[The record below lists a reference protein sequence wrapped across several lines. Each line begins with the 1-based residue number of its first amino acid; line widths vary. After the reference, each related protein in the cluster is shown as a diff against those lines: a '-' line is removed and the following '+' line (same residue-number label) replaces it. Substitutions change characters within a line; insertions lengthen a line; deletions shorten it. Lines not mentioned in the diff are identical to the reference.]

1 MAQAPRDEL
10 VVVIDFGSQYGQ
22 LIARRVREQQ
32 VYCRILSHRTT
43 AAEIAA
49 MKPVGI
55 ILSGGP
61 ASVYE
66 PGAPR
71 CDEGLFKLGI
81 PILGICYGMQLS
93 VQILGGKVDRA
104 DRREYGRA
112 KIDVI
117 RHEPLFHGLADEL
130 TVWMSH
136 GDQVHAMDGRFEV
149 LARTATCPYAAARTR
164 DGSFYGVQFHPEV
177 THTPEGRHILHNFLY
192 RVCGCTGQWRTEA
205 FIESQIEAI
214 RRQVGDACVVCGLS
228 GGVDSSVVA
237 ALVHRAI
244 GDQLTCVFVNNGLLR
259 LNEPE
264 MVEDVFRQ
272 TFGINLRVAQAEEQF
287 LSQLAGV
294 VDPQEKRL
302 RIGHTFIE
310 IFKQQAAAIPNAR
323 FLAQGTIYPDVIES
337 GAREG
342 GAAAVIKHHHN
353 VGGLPKELGF
363 ELVEPLRDLFKDEVR
378 AVGTALGLPRD
389 LILRH
394 PFPGP
399 GLAVRIAGEV
409 TRPRLDILRQ
419 ADHIILEEIRIA
431 GLYDQIGQAFG
442 VLLPIQ
448 TVGVMGDCRTY
459 ESVLAVRAVETSD
472 FMTADWF
479 QFPYDVLA
487 TISNRIINEVRGVNR
502 VVYDVSSKPPA
513 TIEWE

>member
-214 RRQVGDACVVCGLS
+214 R
-228 GGVDSSVVA
+228 
-237 ALVHRAI
+237 
-244 GDQLTCVFVNNGLLR
+244 
-259 LNEPE
+259 
-264 MVEDVFRQ
+264 
-272 TFGINLRVAQAEEQF
+272 
-287 LSQLAGV
+287 
-294 VDPQEKRL
+294 
-302 RIGHTFIE
+302 
-310 IFKQQAAAIPNAR
+310 
-323 FLAQGTIYPDVIES
+323 
-337 GAREG
+337 
-342 GAAAVIKHHHN
+342 
-353 VGGLPKELGF
+353 
-363 ELVEPLRDLFKDEVR
+363 
-378 AVGTALGLPRD
+378 
-389 LILRH
+389 
-394 PFPGP
+394 PG
-399 GLAVRIAGEV
+399 R
-409 TRPRLDILRQ
+409 
-419 ADHIILEEIRIA
+419 
-431 GLYDQIGQAFG
+431 
-442 VLLPIQ
+442 
-448 TVGVMGDCRTY
+448 
-459 ESVLAVRAVETSD
+459 
-472 FMTADWF
+472 
-479 QFPYDVLA
+479 
-487 TISNRIINEVRGVNR
+487 
-502 VVYDVSSKPPA
+502 
-513 TIEWE
+513 